1 MGSVEITR
9 DQLLAKCIDDQR
21 ESSSKPTSFFFIE
34 ESSIILATT
43 FNLISNVNFPA
54 DNPPSITIRLLNRD
68 TKVAVDA
75 AIAEAGKA
83 VETAKLGIIDQ
94 SLVIEAIDGVAAMN
108 STQSN
113 LESALGGLVS
123 KLDIMIKVLDKTSK
137 VNGHRYM

>member
-1 MGSVEITR
+1 MEITR

-34 ESSIILATT
+34 ESSVILATT
-43 FNLISNVNFPA
+43 FNLISNVRFPA
-54 DNPPSITIRLLNRD
+54 NNPPSITIRLLNRD

-75 AIAEAGKA
+75 AIAEARKA

-94 SLVIEAIDGVAAMN
+94 SLVIKATDGVAAMN

-113 LESALGGLVS
+113 FETALGGLVS